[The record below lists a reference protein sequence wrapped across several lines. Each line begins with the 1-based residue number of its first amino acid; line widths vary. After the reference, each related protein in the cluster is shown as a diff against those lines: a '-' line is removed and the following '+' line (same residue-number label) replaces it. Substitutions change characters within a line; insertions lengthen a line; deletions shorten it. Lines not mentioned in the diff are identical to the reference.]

1 MTTKHGGSP
10 IKTGNSGSKAIAPG
24 GDPGV
29 GKHEQAKGTEH
40 VSTVPPDAGKHDPN
54 FGHKIKD

>member
-1 MTTKHGGSP
+1 MKKQHAGSP
-10 IKTGNSGSKAIAPG
+10 IRTGGSGAKAIPHG

-29 GKHEQAKGTEH
+29 GKHSPSKGTER
-40 VSTVPPDAGKHDPN
+40 VGTFPADAAKHDPN